1 VIGPPDEIW
10 GQRVIAFVARRP
22 EVAVGA
28 GELIEFVGRRLAA
41 YKTPEE
47 IIFLDDLPKNA
58 TGKVLRRALLARY
71 LASGSREPVSEEA
84 LV

>member
-1 VIGPPDEIW
+1 
-10 GQRVIAFVARRP
+10 
-22 EVAVGA
+22 
-28 GELIEFVGRRLAA
+28 VGRRLAA